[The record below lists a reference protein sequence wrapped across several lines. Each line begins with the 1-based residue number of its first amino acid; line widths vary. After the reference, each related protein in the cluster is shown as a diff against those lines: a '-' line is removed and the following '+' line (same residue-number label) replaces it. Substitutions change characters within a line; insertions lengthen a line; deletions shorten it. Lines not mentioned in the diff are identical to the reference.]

1 MDDKAFETSW
11 PPAWRGDPASRPP
24 LEAGAAPK
32 PGPGPRTDEDQPA
45 EPPAPGPEQAPHE
58 HPDDPGVHPDGPRR
72 YHDDHA
78 TPARQSAEEGVPA

>member
-1 MDDKAFETSW
+1 MNDMDVDTPWSQGARS
-11 PPAWRGDPASRPP
+11 PGSAS
-24 LEAGAAPK
+24 GTPK
-32 PGPGPRTDEDQPA
+32 PGKDRRPDREPA
-45 EPPAPGPEQAPHE
+45 EPPEPGPEQAPHE